1 QLPSKLKP
9 VIKFDFKA
17 IHVVSSKLLSFS
29 YLPNAYACKMSV
41 DGAFANV
48 NQPQQQPQQQQQL
61 ASGPGNN
68 RTIPRVTQ
76 PHFSQQSHQQ
86 QQQIHIARHSV
97 SSPSPPPLQHHQHQH
112 QQQYQRKPQHL
123 SNQYFPAGS
132 TVELTKRETGELIR
146 GAEVLLHDPIGDC
159 IVVRLAARSGR
170 PGLFDVH
177 YYNLAFVDVRIH
189 TMPDSAGT
197 VSPELDVEKVQH
209 RLQRNIERANMRQ
222 QQQQAKGATGG
233 GGAPATTTAQ
243 SASRPTA

>member
-1 QLPSKLKP
+1 
-9 VIKFDFKA
+9 
-17 IHVVSSKLLSFS
+17 
-29 YLPNAYACKMSV
+29 
-41 DGAFANV
+41 
-48 NQPQQQPQQQQQL
+48 
-61 ASGPGNN
+61 
-68 RTIPRVTQ
+68 
-76 PHFSQQSHQQ
+76 
-86 QQQIHIARHSV
+86 QIHIARHSV

-197 VSPELDVEKVQH
+197 VSPSLTLKKCSIDCSAISNGLICGSSSSKQKVQQVAVERLPQLQLNQLPGQLLDVLLSL
-209 RLQRNIERANMRQ
+209 R
-222 QQQQAKGATGG
+222 
-233 GGAPATTTAQ
+233 
-243 SASRPTA
+243 